1 MQNYG
6 SCTFYGDSVNIK
18 MSKEVEEEDL
28 TDKTST
34 ASLKEATQQ
43 TLMEQSNKSLSKYL
57 TRDNQQGGSQS
68 NTE

>member
-1 MQNYG
+1 
-6 SCTFYGDSVNIK
+6 